1 MKKRQRVRKTIA
13 IMMFLLFPVIIF
25 YFSPYLIIVGAVDGI
40 ITGSFIMFAL
50 LFLLSLLF
58 GRVFCG
64 YVCAVGG
71 LQECLMP
78 ANSKQANG
86 GRRNMIKYCI
96 WGPWISAIVLLFLR
110 AGGVKETDFFFHTQF
125 GVSLYAPFTYFIYYG
140 VLLLVVALSLCA
152 GKRAFCHYACWMAPF
167 MVLGTKLS
175 SLFKLPRLRLIAEQ
189 KNCVGCGKCNGQC
202 PMSLNVNAMVERGK
216 LENSECILCG
226 ECVDIC
232 PQAAIYYTF
241 SMTERR

>member
-50 LFLLSLLF
+50 LFLFSLLF
-58 GRVFCG
+58 GRAFCG

-96 WGPWISAIVLLFLR
+96 WVPWITAIVLLFLR

-125 GVSLYAPFTYFIYYG
+125 GVSLYVYILH
-140 VLLLVVALSLCA
+140 LLRRV
-152 GKRAFCHYACWMAPF
+152 
-167 MVLGTKLS
+167 T
-175 SLFKLPRLRLIAEQ
+175 
-189 KNCVGCGKCNGQC
+189 VGCRVVTLRRETRLLPLRMLDGPFHGAWYK
-202 PMSLNVNAMVERGK
+202 
-216 LENSECILCG
+216 
-226 ECVDIC
+226 
-232 PQAAIYYTF
+232 TF
-241 SMTERR
+241 QPV